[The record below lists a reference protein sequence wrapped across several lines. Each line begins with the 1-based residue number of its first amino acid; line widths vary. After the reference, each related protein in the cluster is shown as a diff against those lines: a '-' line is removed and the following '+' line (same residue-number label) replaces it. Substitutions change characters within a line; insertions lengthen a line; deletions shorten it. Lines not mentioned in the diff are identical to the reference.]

1 MKNISVLSRKFSE
14 YMSKGNANSAV
25 KLLSSNIEGGVLSLN
40 KETLIKSDIQDDIGS
55 KMLTKHNLTED
66 TEAAFIEL
74 NFRKCMWLLCATYR
88 APTQNHDYFFDNIN
102 KCLDVYSAYET
113 VALADDFNAQV
124 GEKWF
129 DTFLYQ
135 HERIP

>member
-25 KLLSSNIEGGVLSLN
+25 KLLSSNTEGGVLSLN

-55 KMLTKHNLTED
+55 KMLTKHNLPED

-88 APTQNHDYFFDNIN
+88 APTQNHDYFFDNID

-113 VALADDFNAQV
+113 VALAVDFNVQV

>member
-55 KMLTKHNLTED
+55 KMLTKHNLPED

-113 VALADDFNAQV
+113 VALAGDFNAQV

>member
-55 KMLTKHNLTED
+55 KMLTKHNLPED

-74 NFRKCMWLLCATYR
+74 NFRKCMWLLCATSRTY
-88 APTQNHDYFFDNIN
+88 P
-102 KCLDVYSAYET
+102 KS
-113 VALADDFNAQV
+113 
-124 GEKWF
+124 
-129 DTFLYQ
+129 
-135 HERIP
+135 

>member
-1 MKNISVLSRKFSE
+1 
-14 YMSKGNANSAV
+14 
-25 KLLSSNIEGGVLSLN
+25 
-40 KETLIKSDIQDDIGS
+40 
-55 KMLTKHNLTED
+55 MLTKHNLPED

-88 APTQNHDYFFDNIN
+88 APTQNHDYFFDNID

-113 VALADDFNAQV
+113 VALAVDFNVQV

>member
-25 KLLSSNIEGGVLSLN
+25 KLLSSNTEGGVLSLN

-88 APTQNHDYFFDNIN
+88 APTQNHDYFFDNID

-113 VALADDFNAQV
+113 VALAVDFNVQV